1 MLKYEDDAVD
11 DNTPMAGIL
20 SAYSTLFLYMCINL
34 LILLLRYNSH
44 VIKFTL
50 SSYII
55 QWFLGYSQNCAA
67 ISTI

>member
-1 MLKYEDDAVD
+1 MLKHEDDAVD
-11 DNTPMAGIL
+11 DNTPMACIL

-55 QWFLGYSQNCAA
+55 RSF
-67 ISTI
+67 